1 MVPTQIRVKQKNYLH
16 IKWNDNSVTE
26 IKIADLRRNC
36 PCAVCLADRERH
48 GKKYVPIYSDAQL
61 KIENIKMIGSYAIG
75 VLWSDEHNTGIY
87 DYDYLRK
94 LSRS

>member
-1 MVPTQIRVKQKNYLH
+1 MVPTQIRVKQKKYLF
-16 IKWNDNSVTE
+16 IKWDDNSATE

-36 PCAVCLADRERH
+36 PCAVCSADRERH
-48 GKKYVPIYSDAQL
+48 GNKYVPIYTDAQL